1 MTNKGSLFL
10 SLTWIVISLLWF
22 LRMDSP
28 IVGFVWLVA
37 GIFELVITMI
47 GRKEERKNISEP
59 APIGSAESTAFS
71 LHEKADY
78 YKKRWLKEHLA
89 IILLLGFLLFV
100 WFITGLVL
108 KQSLMMSVTPG
119 LVAVAHAWRN
129 NSMMAYTEDHICGKA
144 GTKDTD

>member
-28 IVGFVWLVA
+28 IVGFAWLVA

-47 GRKEERKNISEP
+47 GRKEERKNISEA
-59 APIGSAESTAFS
+59 APIGSADSNPFS
-71 LHEKADY
+71 IREKTDY
-78 YKKRWLKEHLA
+78 YKKRWVKEHLA
-89 IILLLGFLLFV
+89 IILSLGFLLLA
-100 WFITGLVL
+100 WFITGFVL

-119 LVAVAHAWRN
+119 LVAIAHIWRN
-129 NSMMAYTEDHICGKA
+129 NSMMAYTEDHIYGNT
-144 GTKDTD
+144 GTNETD